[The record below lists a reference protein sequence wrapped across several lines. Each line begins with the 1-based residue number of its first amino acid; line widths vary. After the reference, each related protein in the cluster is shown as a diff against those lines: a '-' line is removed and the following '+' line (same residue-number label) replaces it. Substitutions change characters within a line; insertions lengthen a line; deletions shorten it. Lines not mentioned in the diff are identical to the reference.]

1 MWHHPALTPAG
12 SLLSRHR
19 SLSARADQAHTIVR
33 RLQQLVP
40 DLRIWLDVDYLD
52 DVGKLEDA
60 VADAAVMLVFL
71 SVGYFESLN
80 CRREL
85 YAALGSNRPFIPVRE
100 ADPAKGGASI
110 AALMAECRENC
121 VEAAPPAYP
130 CYRGP
135 EEMLARVF
143 EKTPIVWV
151 RVNAFQLESLK
162 AIALRMLLHSPYYA
176 SRTAELAAGVTVP
189 GEVVPVALSGPV
201 TLLHCRDNEGAF
213 ELSEDQ
219 VGGEREAGARPGCQR
234 RCSHNPRGGGGARQC
249 GPGGPRRVHALPERQ
264 DLSGRRRRRR
274 APRTSGDG
282 PAHRHRHGPR
292 AGARPWRRSFPLLG
306 STHAAGAA
314 AAAVHPL
321 RHRGGATLSIGGAPQ
336 GELTPRALW
345 HGSGALRRGV
355 VPAAVAAPPTP
366 NRGGAARAC
375 RTPHGGDS
383 SYSATS

>member
-1 MWHHPALTPAG
+1 M
-12 SLLSRHR
+12 
-19 SLSARADQAHTIVR
+19 R

-213 ELSEDQ
+213 ELSEEIKSAASARQGCGLAANAD
-219 VGGEREAGARPGCQR
+219 VVTIREAEEALANAAPEGHVVFMLYLNDKTFLDAGGAVARLVQAAMDR
-234 RCSHNPRGGGGARQC
+234 RIAIALVHEQEPARGGVPFRSLVQHTPQVLRQ
-249 GPGGPRRVHALPERQ
+249 PPYTLFDTVAVPLYPSEEHRRVSLRLVLCGMGAVPCDAELFRRQ
-264 DLSGRRRRRR
+264 WQHLRRRIAVARLVR
-274 APRTSGDG
+274 AARGTGWQLLL
-282 PAHRHRHGPR
+282 RHQLTYQPR
-292 AGARPWRRSFPLLG
+292 AVRRVIETSVPKREEF
-306 STHAAGAA
+306 HAAG
-314 AAAVHPL
+314 
-321 RHRGGATLSIGGAPQ
+321 
-336 GELTPRALW
+336 
-345 HGSGALRRGV
+345 
-355 VPAAVAAPPTP
+355 
-366 NRGGAARAC
+366 C
-375 RTPHGGDS
+375 C
-383 SYSATS
+383 